1 MTKSN
6 RNASSASNDL
16 ETKIT
21 VQVNEAL
28 DKAVTSPTFL
38 RSLASVLTELVAK
51 QLEESMNFNSDLVA
65 GLEKKLAERDREI
78 SNLKSQLEEKTDQ
91 LEMYSRR
98 NCLRIF
104 GVEETENEDTDRLV
118 IEKVANKISV
128 NLSLQ
133 DIDRSHRVGRQ
144 VTGKNRPIIVKFV
157 SYRKRNE
164 MFRSKRLLK
173 QTGMT
178 IREDLTK
185 SRLVLLQAAIDR
197 FSLRN
202 VWTEDGTIVI
212 KHGNGRSRVQTRAQ
226 LEAISCLA

>member
-6 RNASSASNDL
+6 KNSSSANIDL
-16 ETKIT
+16 ESKIAA
-21 VQVNEAL
+21 QVTEAL

-38 RSLASVLTELVAK
+38 SSLASVLTALVAK
-51 QLEESMNFNSDLVA
+51 QLEDSMNFNNNLVTS
-65 GLEKKLAERDREI
+65 LEKKLAERDCEI
-78 SNLKSQLEEKTDQ
+78 LFLKSQLEERTDQ

-104 GVEETENEDTDRLV
+104 GVKETESEDTDKLV
-118 IEKVANKISV
+118 IENVAKKISV
-128 NLSLQ
+128 NLTLQ

-144 VTGKNRPIIVKFV
+144 ITGKNRPIIVKFV

-173 QTGMT
+173 HTGIT

-185 SRLVLLQAAIDR
+185 SRLVLLQAAIEK
-197 FSLRN
+197 FGLRN
-202 VWTEDGTIVI
+202 VWTEDGNIVI
-212 KHGNGRSRVQTRAQ
+212 KHGNGRARVQTRAQ
-226 LEAISCLA
+226 LEALNP